1 MRSAI
6 VLVWL
11 SLAWTLLCFLFYRDR
26 ELILQAS
33 MPVWI
38 ASAAAWVIY
47 QAVASFLP
55 SGRWRPRGVSRTGKR
70 APSKSTRRGAGTG
83 RTARPRKRS

>member
-55 SGRWRPRGVSRTGKR
+55 TGRRRPRGSRPRKR
-70 APSKSTRRGAGTG
+70 APSKSTRRVAGTG
-83 RTARPRKRS
+83 RAARPRKRS